1 MGRAAVIGAG
11 LAIFITGLVG
21 ALGLMGVSHIPI
33 AEYLLFPGGLV
44 AWAYKG
50 DNYRS
55 GNEFLLHAIAFGV
68 PLNGLAGAAI
78 GALAAL
84 AGARLKEKRSR
95 G

>member
-1 MGRAAVIGAG
+1 MGRAAVIGAVI
-11 LAIFITGLVG
+11 AIIATGLVA

-33 AEYLLFPGGLV
+33 AEYLLLPGGMV

-55 GNEFLLHAIAFGV
+55 SSEFLLHAIAFGV
-68 PLNGLAGAAI
+68 PLNGLAGATV

-84 AGARLKEKRSR
+84 TGAKLRGRRSR
-95 G
+95 S